1 MGSSLFRMDWKTSKV
16 EYYLEEARK
25 PENQVF
31 FARIASRLLELG
43 RAEEA
48 VSLCN
53 ANVGH
58 SPNYLSGLMV
68 LGEGHLALG
77 DYEKAKG
84 MFNAVLKQDPDNLRA
99 FYLLG
104 RAAQNAGEI
113 LPAYSYYERLL
124 EADPHCE
131 EASLEAEKL
140 KHEIESK
147 EFTPPS
153 RPAQMVDK
161 PAQLADKVELTV
173 SVPDLEEGE
182 IEFPKEKPKPE
193 RARPARKEPGEF
205 MKATEVGVDTP
216 LVGIDLSLVEKAEPV
231 TSSPASVSPRDLEP
245 PSAPPAEPE
254 PPPAPAASPALP
266 KPLFETAS
274 IAEIYAKQGLFELAL
289 RVYQKLLNANPDE
302 TLYKNK
308 IAELE
313 QKIREQRAQ

>member
-1 MGSSLFRMDWKTSKV
+1 MGSSLFTMDWKTSKV
-16 EYYLEEARK
+16 DYYLEEAKK

-48 VSLCN
+48 AALCN
-53 ANVGH
+53 ENISR

-68 LGEGHLALG
+68 LGESYLALG
-77 DYEKAKG
+77 NYEKAKE
-84 MFNAVLKQDPDNLRA
+84 MFNAALKQDPDNLRA
-99 FYLLG
+99 LYLLG
-104 RAAQNAGEI
+104 RTAQSSGEI
-113 LPAYSYYERLL
+113 LLAYSYYDRLL
-124 EADPHCE
+124 EADPYCE
-131 EASLEAEKL
+131 EASQEAEKL

-147 EFTPPS
+147 EFTPPP
-153 RPAQMVDK
+153 RPQTAEK

-182 IEFPKEKPKPE
+182 IEFPKEKSKPE

-216 LVGIDLSLVEKAEPV
+216 LVGVDLSLVEKAEPV

-245 PSAPPAEPE
+245 PPAPPAEPE

-302 TLYKNK
+302 ALYKNK

-313 QKIREQRAQ
+313 QKIKEQHA